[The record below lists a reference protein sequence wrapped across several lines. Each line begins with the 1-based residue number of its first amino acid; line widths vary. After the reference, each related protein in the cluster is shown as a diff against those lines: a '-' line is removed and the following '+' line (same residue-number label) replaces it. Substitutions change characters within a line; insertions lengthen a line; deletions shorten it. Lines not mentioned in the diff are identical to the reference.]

1 MTGSP
6 ATTDAAPG
14 SAPGSI
20 PGTTP
25 GATPAPGNAPGAS
38 HAPTLYVDLDGT
50 LTQSDLMVESLIGL
64 LKTDLHSIWALPGW
78 LMQGKPTLKRRL
90 TEKAM
95 PHVEEL
101 PYWPQVLTYL
111 HEQRSQGRRLIL
123 ATAADPQAAQRVAE
137 HLGLF
142 DGVLASS
149 AQRNL
154 KGKAKLEAIREDAD
168 GEPFAYL
175 GDCAADEP
183 IWAAASERLMA
194 GGNAK
199 LHRRV
204 TRDGRPCTVLVE
216 RGPVLGPL
224 FAAMRPRQWVKN
236 GLLLVP
242 MLAGHAVT
250 ADNLLSVFIGIV
262 CFCLAASSIYL
273 INDTLDVHADRTHPT
288 KSRRPIAAGRLSIL
302 HAVSAVP
309 ALMGAAL
316 LIALIFLPV
325 AFLIWLLTY
334 LAVTLLYSV
343 NLRSRMLVDV
353 IALAGLYALR
363 IFAGGAVVGIVPSFW
378 LLTLSIFL
386 FLSLGFLKRY
396 AELRNMADE
405 ATAHPEEPAR
415 HTERSYTPEDRG
427 LIQLMG
433 VVSGYAAAVVLC
445 LYLNDPISTELYAK
459 PALLWPVVPL
469 FLYWISRIWLIAQR
483 GQMNEDPVA
492 WAVGDR
498 VSWVLVLGVMLL
510 AMLASG

>member
-6 ATTDAAPG
+6 ATTDAD
-14 SAPGSI
+14 
-20 PGTTP
+20 
-25 GATPAPGNAPGAS
+25 PAPGITPGIAS
-38 HAPTLYVDLDGT
+38 GTTAAPTLYVDLDGT
-50 LTQSDLMVESLIGL
+50 LIQSDLLVESAIGL
-64 LKTDLHSIWALPGW
+64 VKTDATSLWSVPGW
-78 LMQGKPTLKRRL
+78 WMQGRAVLKRQL
-90 TEKAM
+90 TERAM
-95 PHVEEL
+95 PDPEEL
-101 PYWPQVLTYL
+101 PYRPEVLAYL
-111 HEQRSQGRRLIL
+111 NGQRAAGRRLVL
-123 ATAADPQAAQRVAE
+123 ATAADRQAADRVAE

-142 DGVLASS
+142 DDVLASDG
-149 AQRNL
+149 QHNL
-154 KGKAKLEAIREDAD
+154 KGRAKLEAIRQHSGGHA
-168 GEPFAYL
+168 FAYL

-183 IWAAASERLMA
+183 IWAEASERLIA
-194 GGNAK
+194 GGTPA
-199 LHRRV
+199 LAQRV
-204 TRDGRPCTVLVE
+204 QRDGGGCTVVVE
-216 RGPVLGPL
+216 RGPVVGAL

-236 GLLLVP
+236 GLLFVP

-250 ADNLLSVFIGIV
+250 ADNVLSVFIGV
-262 CFCLAASSIYL
+262 LCFCLAASSIYL
-273 INDTLDVHADRTHPT
+273 VNDTLDVHADRTHPT
-288 KSRRPIAAGRLSIL
+288 KSRRAIAAGRLSIL
-302 HAVSAVP
+302 HAVAAVP
-309 ALMGAAL
+309 LLIVTAL
-316 LIALIFLPV
+316 LVSVFFLPW
-325 AFLIWLLTY
+325 AFLGWLLTY
-334 LAVTLLYSV
+334 LVVTLLYSV

-396 AELRNMADE
+396 AELRNMADQ

-445 LYLNDPISTELYAK
+445 LYLNDPISTKLYAK

-483 GQMNEDPVA
+483 GKMNEDPVA